1 MNIAMS
7 QSTGQPIPAE
17 ISNSKVVKRTHSIY
31 KTIQY
36 KKYFTCPLYFK
47 DCGYIKVIL
56 GKG

>member
-1 MNIAMS
+1 MS
-7 QSTGQPIPAE
+7 QSTDWPIPAE
-17 ISNSKVVKRTHSIY
+17 ISDSIVLKRTHFIY

-47 DCGYIKVIL
+47 DYGYIKVIL